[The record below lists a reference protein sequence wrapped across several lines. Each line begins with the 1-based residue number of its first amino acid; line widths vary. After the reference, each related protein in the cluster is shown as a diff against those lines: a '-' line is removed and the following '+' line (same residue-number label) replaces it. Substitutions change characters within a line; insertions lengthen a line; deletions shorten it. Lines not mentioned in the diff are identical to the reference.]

1 LLDRIDMQIPVAA
14 LKHTELVNNAD
25 GEPSSAI
32 AGRVAQAFDRQMQ
45 RQDHPNNLLTTR
57 GIDTHCKPDAT
68 GAQLLSHAMNR
79 LNWSARAYHRVLK
92 LARTIADLD
101 NALTIA
107 AAHVAEAIQLRRAL
121 REP

>member
-14 LKHTELVNNAD
+14 LKHEDLRHSVA

-32 AGRVAQAFDRQMQ
+32 AERVALAFERQLQ
-45 RQDHPNNLLTTR
+45 RQDSVNSLLTPS
-57 GIDTHCKPDAT
+57 GIDIHCRPDDS

-92 LARTIADLD
+92 LARTIADLAD
-101 NALTIA
+101 AQIVA